1 MIITSK
7 DLIEIEK
14 AVGYDCVAGVYCGYN
29 QGDLVI
35 RVHAPHPVSGERCTF
50 EHCFTEKQIKF
61 GSPILMLNA
70 FTLEAT
76 CMFYEEFNKQTD
88 LPQQGKGLLNRG

>member
-14 AVGYDCVAGVYCGYN
+14 KVGYDCVAGVHGGYN

-35 RVHAPHPVSGERCTF
+35 RVYALHPVTQKRFTF
-50 EHCFTEKQIKF
+50 DHCFTEKQIKF

-76 CMFYEEFNKQTD
+76 CLFYEEFNKQTD